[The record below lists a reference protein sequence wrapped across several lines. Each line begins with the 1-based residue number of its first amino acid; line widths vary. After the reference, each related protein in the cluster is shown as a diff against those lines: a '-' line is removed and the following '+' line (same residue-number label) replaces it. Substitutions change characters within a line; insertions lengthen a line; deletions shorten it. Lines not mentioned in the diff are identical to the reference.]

1 MGNQHFGQLRS
12 TPRWK
17 TILIFL
23 VLFVVPPPSTSLRDS
38 LEVGFNNDFI
48 RIPSL
53 RGARKLSY
61 NGEGRIMDNKG
72 GAVREGIA
80 GGIFLIVFFAMLYCA
95 YRECLPKTPSSN
107 SPPRATQQRQE
118 NFIATTDVARESIR
132 DDATVEELSS
142 GSEISH
148 TQPSFTHGKQSSCSN
163 SHTKATQQ
171 LPGDDFRLA
180 RDTARDCV
188 KEGVVTELPPWS
200 ICTRLP
206 VNGKYRTDGFQIGF
220 CAEFL
225 RLRFFEVAGR
235 HDFYEIKGHGKF
247 NLDMYTR
254 ITEGLVST
262 RTGRAYWVEKRLDH
276 SVLSTGIWN
285 FCSNSFEG
293 ECKRDDGTSTDYRT
307 FELCEVHR
315 RLPDFVMVSFC
326 AEQYSSDE
334 LFKSWDSTSCF
345 FEQRNNAMHLEI
357 PHRIGQQ
364 PLQPSCY
371 SFARHLLQ
379 AQGMRLRS
387 INNNKNVTTMDDLN
401 SILHQEL
408 KHAPVICLLFVN
420 PNHCNCVRN
429 ESLMTISIDRR
440 RHLRCKSSTTNSKA
454 VSLNLYR
461 CEEINGTL
469 CLVQSPGETKD
480 VTVTKH
486 QNDHDTP
493 PPIPTATFHHGVRS
507 EYPIIQINDK
517 TLDSSSLTAGQV
529 NLMISYFQVDE
540 EPLNFLVMTSTGD
553 ESDVSPGEGAIEKD
567 VEKGDGDKNQEKS
580 SALSPLEV
588 SRADQA
594 RREKNGHPSMEWW
607 FAKVHDSS

>member
-1 MGNQHFGQLRS
+1 MTRQHFGQLRS

-17 TILIFL
+17 TILIYL
-23 VLFVVPPPSTSLRDS
+23 ILSVVPPPSTSLRDS
-38 LEVGFNNDFI
+38 LEDGFNNEFI
-48 RIPSL
+48 KFPLL
-53 RGARKLSY
+53 RGARTLSY
-61 NGEGRIMDNKG
+61 NGEGKIMDKKG

-118 NFIATTDVARESIR
+118 NFIATTDVAREIIR

-334 LFKSWDSTSCF
+334 LFKWWDSTSCF
-345 FEQRNNAMHLEI
+345 FEHRNNVIHLEI

-371 SFARHLLQ
+371 SFARHLFQ
-379 AQGMRLRS
+379 VQGMRLWS
-387 INNNKNVTTMDDLN
+387 INNNRNVTTMDDLN
-401 SILHQEL
+401 CVLHQEL
-408 KHAPVICLLFVN
+408 KHAPVTCLLFVN

-440 RHLRCKSSTTNSKA
+440 RLRKCKSSTTNSKA
-454 VSLNLYR
+454 VALNLYR
-461 CEEINGTL
+461 CEEINDTL
-469 CLVQSPGETKD
+469 CLVQSPGETRD
-480 VTVTKH
+480 VTVTKE
-486 QNDHDTP
+486 QNDQDTP
-493 PPIPTATFHHGVRS
+493 PTIPTKTFHHGVRR

-580 SALSPLEV
+580 SAPSPLEI
-588 SRADQA
+588 SRVEQA